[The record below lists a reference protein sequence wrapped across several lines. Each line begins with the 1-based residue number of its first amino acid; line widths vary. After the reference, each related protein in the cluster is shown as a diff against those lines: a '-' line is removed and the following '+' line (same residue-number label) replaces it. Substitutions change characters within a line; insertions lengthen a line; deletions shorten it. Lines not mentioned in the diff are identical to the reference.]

1 MRANLMCAILTRA
14 ILLALPVV
22 IGALPAHSEVD
33 SVFQVDFSNPGLT
46 PSHWTLTLHP
56 DGSGHFRSQRDS
68 APVKPLQEMNAPSMD
83 RDIRLSPEF
92 TQRVFRTVQQHKWSG
107 EECESHLKV
116 AFQGWK
122 KISYSGPEGHGV
134 CEFNYSKDKEMQA
147 LGDSLVAVAGTI
159 QEGARLEM
167 LLSHDRLGLDR
178 EMEYL
183 IEAVGDGRV
192 QQVCVIQGILERLA
206 EDDGVMERVRKRARM
221 LLAKAE
227 R

>member
-1 MRANLMCAILTRA
+1 MSAIPIRA
-14 ILLALPVV
+14 ILLALPLA
-22 IGALPAHSEVD
+22 ICALPAYSEAGP
-33 SVFQVDFSNPGLT
+33 VFQVDFSNPGLS

-56 DGSGHFRSQRDS
+56 DGRGHFRSQRES
-68 APVKPLQEMNAPSMD
+68 VPVKPLQEMDAPSVD
-83 RDIRLSPEF
+83 RDIRLGQEF
-92 TQRVFRTVQQHKWSG
+92 TQRVFHTAQQHKWSG

-122 KISYSGPEGHGV
+122 KISYSGPEGHGA
-134 CEFNYSKDKEMQA
+134 CEFNYSKDKDIQA

-167 LLSHDRLGLDR
+167 LLAHDRLGLDR

-183 IEAVGDGRV
+183 IEAAGDGRV

-206 EDDGVMERVRKRARM
+206 EDTGVMDRVRKRARM
-221 LLAKAE
+221 LLAKEE

>member
-1 MRANLMCAILTRA
+1 MKSIPMRA
-14 ILLALPVV
+14 ILLALAVALC
-22 IGALPAHSEVD
+22 ALPAYSEAGPI
-33 SVFQVDFSNPGLT
+33 FQVDFTNPGLSS
-46 PSHWTLTLHP
+46 SHWTLILHP
-56 DGSGHFRSQRDS
+56 DGSGHFRSERNS
-68 APVKPLQEMNAPSMD
+68 APVAVSQEIDAPSMD

-92 TQRVFRTVQQHKWSG
+92 AQRVFHTAQQHKWSSA
-107 EECESHLKV
+107 ECESHLKV

-134 CEFNYSKDKEMQA
+134 CEFNYSRDKDMQA

-178 EMEYL
+178 EIEYL
-183 IEAVGDGRV
+183 LDASGDGRL
-192 QQVCVIQGILERLA
+192 QQVCVIKGILERLV
-206 EDDGVMERVRKRARM
+206 EDTTVMERVRKRARM

-227 R
+227 K

>member
-1 MRANLMCAILTRA
+1 MRA
-14 ILLALPVV
+14 ILLALAVV
-22 IGALPAHSEVD
+22 LCALPAYGEAGP
-33 SVFQVDFSNPGLT
+33 VFQVDFSNPGLT

-68 APVKPLQEMNAPSMD
+68 VPVKPLQEMEAPIVD
-83 RDIRLSPEF
+83 RDIHLSPEF
-92 TQRVFRTVQQHKWSG
+92 AQRVFRTAQQHKWSS

-122 KISYSGPEGHGV
+122 KFSYSGPEGHGV
-134 CEFNYSKDKEMQA
+134 CEFNYSKDKDIQA

-183 IEAVGDGRV
+183 LDAVGDGRV
-192 QQVCVIQGILERLA
+192 QQVCVIRGILERLA
-206 EDDGVMERVRKRARM
+206 EDPGVMERVRKRARM
-221 LLAKAE
+221 LLAKEE

>member
-1 MRANLMCAILTRA
+1 MRA
-14 ILLALPVV
+14 ILLALAV
-22 IGALPAHSEVD
+22 GLCALPAHSEAGP
-33 SVFQVDFSNPGLT
+33 VFEVDFSNPGLI

-56 DGSGHFRSQRDS
+56 DGSGHFRSQWGS
-68 APVKPLQEMNAPSMD
+68 APAKPLQEMDAPSVD
-83 RDIRLSPEF
+83 RDIHLSPEF
-92 TQRVFRTVQQHKWSG
+92 AQRVFHVARQHKWSSA
-107 EECESHLKV
+107 ECESHLKV

-122 KISYSGPEGHGV
+122 KLSYSGPEGQGI
-134 CEFNYSKDKEMQA
+134 CEFNFSKDKDMQA

-167 LLSHDRLGLDR
+167 LLAHDRLGLDR

-183 IEAVGDGRV
+183 QDAASDGRI
-192 QQVCVIQGILERLA
+192 QQVCVIKGILERLA

-227 R
+227 K

>member
-1 MRANLMCAILTRA
+1 MRAILMRA
-14 ILLALPVV
+14 VLLALPMA
-22 IGALPAHSEVD
+22 ICALSAHSEAVP
-33 SVFQVDFSNPGLT
+33 VFQVDFSNPGLSS
-46 PSHWTLTLHP
+46 PHWTLILHP
-56 DGSGHFRSQRDS
+56 DGSGHFRSLRNS
-68 APVKPLQEMNAPSMD
+68 APAAVSQEMEAPSVD

-92 TQRVFRTVQQHKWSG
+92 AQRVFHTAQRHKWSG

-122 KISYSGPEGHGV
+122 KFSYSGPEGHGV
-134 CEFNYSKDKEMQA
+134 CEFNYSRDKDMQA

-167 LLSHDRLGLDR
+167 LLAHDRLGLDR

-183 IEAVGDGRV
+183 IEAAGDGRV

-206 EDDGVMERVRKRARM
+206 EDTGVMERVRKRARM

>member
-1 MRANLMCAILTRA
+1 MKAILTRA
-14 ILLALPVV
+14 IFLVLAAA
-22 IGALPAHSEVD
+22 ICALPAHGEAGP
-33 SVFQVDFSNPGLT
+33 VFQVDFSNPGLT

-56 DGSGHFRSQRDS
+56 DGSGHFRSQWGS
-68 APVKPLQEMNAPSMD
+68 SPAKPLQEMDAPSVD

-92 TQRVFRTVQQHKWSG
+92 AQRVFHAAQQHNWSG

-122 KISYSGPEGHGV
+122 KFSYSGPDGHGV
-134 CEFNYSKDKEMQA
+134 CEFNYSRDKDMQA

-159 QEGARLEM
+159 HEGARLEM
-167 LLSHDRLGLDR
+167 LLAHDRLGLDR

-183 IEAVGDGRV
+183 QDAASDGRV
-192 QQVCVIQGILERLA
+192 QQVCVIRGILERLA
-206 EDDGVMERVRKRARM
+206 EDDGVMERVRKRARI

-227 R
+227 K

>member
-1 MRANLMCAILTRA
+1 MKPILTRA
-14 ILLALPVV
+14 ILLALAVGPL
-22 IGALPAHSEVD
+22 ALPAHSEVD
-33 SVFQVDFSNPGLT
+33 PVFQVDFSNPGLAS
-46 PSHWTLTLHP
+46 PHWTLILHP
-56 DGSGHFRSQRDS
+56 DGSGHFRSQRSS
-68 APVKPLQEMNAPSMD
+68 APVEPKREMDTPSVD

-92 TQRVFRTVQQHKWSG
+92 AQRVFRTAQQHKWSG
-107 EECESHLKV
+107 GECESHLKV

-134 CEFNYSKDKEMQA
+134 CEFNYSKDKDIQT

-159 QEGARLEM
+159 QEGVRLEM

-183 IEAVGDGRV
+183 IEAAGDGRV

-206 EDDGVMERVRKRARM
+206 EDEGVMERVRKRARM

-227 R
+227 K